1 MISSRYTLMERNTEN
16 VHLNIGKRLLA
27 NGNSGEVS
35 ESAKD
40 AAARRQRKKEHT
52 SPLGGTIDTAAVLRV
67 FLKAHMKIGVVGHG
81 VVGSAVARHFSA
93 DHRPEVTIYDKFQPP
108 YNHPGR
114 KTAVNACDL
123 VFVAVPT
130 PIGQDGVSCDVSAV
144 EECVSWITVPIC
156 IRSTIPPG
164 TVDRLSAAT
173 GKSIVFSPEY
183 LGEQLGHPWRNEG
196 DSGFLIVGGS
206 PDVCEL
212 VLSAYRSIP
221 ELELK
226 YYCTNA
232 RTAELCKY
240 MENCYLAT
248 KVAFVN
254 QFFDIAHALNIDFDE
269 LRLLW
274 LADPRIGSSHSTV
287 TAVRGF
293 RGRCLPKDISA
304 LVAVMKPFGGAPLLE
319 AVMEYNARLCE
330 FAAGAAD
337 SSALAAGS

>member
-1 MISSRYTLMERNTEN
+1 MFLGVQAFDQAFPRHTIAAKICLAA
-16 VHLNIGKRLLA
+16 RLLFDRFTFSVCITEK
-27 NGNSGEVS
+27 NPENLHFNEV
-35 ESAKD
+35 
-40 AAARRQRKKEHT
+40 
-52 SPLGGTIDTAAVLRV
+52 
-67 FLKAHMKIGVVGHG
+67 KAFPSMKIGIVGHG
-81 VVGSAVARHFSA
+81 VVGSAVARLFSA
-93 DHRPEVTIYDKFQPP
+93 HRHTEVTIYDKFQPP
-108 YNHPGR
+108 HNHPDQ

-123 VFVAVPT
+123 VFISVPT

-144 EECVSWITVPIC
+144 EECVSWITAPIC

-164 TVDRLSAAT
+164 TVDRLAAAT

-183 LGEQLGHPWRNEG
+183 LGEQPGHPWRNEG

-206 PDVCEL
+206 PAACEL
-212 VLSAYRSIP
+212 VLYAYRSIP

-240 MENCYLAT
+240 MENCFLAT

-254 QFFDIAHALNIDFDE
+254 QFFDIAQTLNIDFSE

-287 TAVRGF
+287 TAARGF

-304 LVAVMKPFGGAPLLE
+304 IVAVMKPFGGPPLLE
-319 AVMEYNARLCE
+319 AIMEYNARLCE
-330 FAAGAAD
+330 VADRAGEA
-337 SSALAAGS
+337 SALAAGS

>member
-1 MISSRYTLMERNTEN
+1 L
-16 VHLNIGKRLLA
+16 HF
-27 NGNSGEVS
+27 NSGRSLSNEDFGEVS
-35 ESAKD
+35 KSAKD
-40 AAARRQRKKEHT
+40 AAARRGRKEHT
-52 SPLGGTIDTAAVLRV
+52 SPFGGAIDSAAVLCG
-67 FLKAHMKIGVVGHG
+67 FLATHMKIGVVGHG
-81 VVGSAVARHFSA
+81 VVGSAVARLFSA
-93 DHRPEVTIYDKFQPP
+93 NHRPAVTIYDKFQPP
-108 YNHPGR
+108 HNHPGR

-123 VFVAVPT
+123 TFVCVPT
-130 PIGQDGVSCDVSAV
+130 PIGQDGLSCDVSAV
-144 EECVSWITVPIC
+144 EECVSWITAPIC

-183 LGEQLGHPWRNEG
+183 LGEQPGHPWRNEG
-196 DSGFLIVGGS
+196 DCEFLIVGGS
-206 PDVCEL
+206 PAACEL

-221 ELELK
+221 ELDLK

-240 MENCYLAT
+240 MENCFLAT
-248 KVAFVN
+248 KVAFGN
-254 QFFDIAHALNIDFDE
+254 QFFDIAQELNIDFAE

-274 LADPRIGSSHSTV
+274 LADPRIGSSHSSV
-287 TAVRGF
+287 TAARGF

-330 FAAGAAD
+330 VADAAAD
-337 SSALAAGS
+337 SSARAAGS